1 MRSISIK
8 GNFRGRS
15 DAWLLLGF
23 LLAAVPLAASTA
35 RIYVTNRG
43 GTTISVIDPATN
55 KVVETIEGVEGPE
68 VVRFS
73 PDGSRVYIITRSEDV
88 LDIRDRKSGKQIKK
102 VPLSG
107 WANDA
112 MVTGD
117 GKLIAVCIFNTSM
130 GPNPL
135 GALDIIDAKSLEKV
149 KTIPTKG
156 GLHDIAMTGDGKFAA
171 AGSPVGRLLT
181 VFDLQKMEIAW
192 EVPYDQGVVPLTIES
207 GPDGAG
213 RRIFAQLSKS
223 NGFSVVD
230 FATHKEVDRITYPI
244 DPKGYGPSCEGM
256 SHGIGIAPDGKTL
269 WANSRT
275 ANSVFVYSLPDL
287 KVLGRVPLPE
297 VNVLGKAPRSS
308 GPAWITFTPDSRTVY
323 VSTCGARSVSAID
336 VESMKEV
343 SRIRVGEMP
352 DRISTLVV
360 P

>member
-1 MRSISIK
+1 MMKR
-8 GNFRGRS
+8 NFRGRN
-15 DAWLLLGF
+15 DAWLLL
-23 LLAAVPLAASTA
+23 LLLFAAAPLAASTA

-55 KVVETIEGVEGPE
+55 KVVETITGVEGPE

-73 PDGSRVYIITRSEDV
+73 PDGSRVYIVTRSEDV
-88 LDIRDRKSGKQIKK
+88 LDVRDRKSGKQIKK
-102 VPLSG
+102 VPISG

-112 MVTGD
+112 LVTGD
-117 GKLIAVCIFNTSM
+117 GKLIVIAIFNTTM
-130 GPNPL
+130 GPEPL
-135 GALDIIDAKSLEKV
+135 GALDIIDAKSLEKI

-156 GLHDIAMTGDGKFAA
+156 GLHDLALTGDNKFVA
-171 AGSPVGRLLT
+171 AGSPVGRSLT
-181 VFDLQKMEIAW
+181 VFDLQKQEIAW
-192 EVPYDQGVVPLTIES
+192 EVQYDQGVVPLALES

-213 RRIFAQLSKS
+213 HRIFAQLSKT

-230 FATHKEVDRITYPI
+230 FASQKEVDRVIYPI

-287 KVLGRVPLPE
+287 KVLGRVSLPE
-297 VNVLGKAPRSS
+297 VSVLGKAPRSS
-308 GPAWITFTPDSRTVY
+308 GPAWITFTPDSKSVY

-336 VESMKEV
+336 VETMKEV